1 MKNDLGKPKER
12 IEKKK
17 IDAKCLYLND
27 LGEGVFKDGKGFG
40 SASNFLKGEKGV
52 VEKVE
57 SFNRTRYRVIRRL
70 SNASNR
76 VDPKCGIYDKC
87 GGCQLLHMDYNS
99 QMKFKYEYVV
109 NAFKKYN
116 LNSKIDEVIKASVLE
131 RYRNKM
137 QVAFSL
143 YNGNIIYGFY
153 EEDSHRI
160 IPLDDCLVQSV
171 RQNEI
176 AIAIARIMKELHI
189 SPYNEDKRTG
199 LIRFALIR
207 EAKVTKEVLVTI
219 VTNTNIFPGKNE
231 FINRLRKYCP
241 YITTIIQ
248 NVNTRKTSIIL
259 GDEEHVMYG
268 PGFINDELCGIKFQI
283 SSKTFYQVN
292 PYQTENLYNKAIE
305 YLELTGSELVL
316 DAYCGVG
323 TIGIICAPHA
333 KEVIGVESNK
343 QSVLNARNNA
353 YSNNIK
359 NIHFVN
365 ADATEYLTKNKDIKF
380 DCVIMDPPRSGSTVE
395 FLNALL
401 TIKPKKI
408 VYVSCEAE
416 TLARDIKVLEDDYI
430 IAKKAIVDMFVGSYH
445 IESICKLEL
454 KNNR

>member
-1 MKNDLGKPKER
+1 MKKESFKQNEK

-17 IDAKCLYLND
+17 MEVKCLYLND
-27 LGEGVFKDGKGFG
+27 LGEGVFKDGNRLG
-40 SASNFLKGEKGV
+40 SATNFLKGEKGL
-52 VEKVE
+52 VEKTV
-57 SFNRTRYRVIRRL
+57 SFTKTRYRVVKRL
-70 SNASNR
+70 TSAGNR

-99 QMKFKYEYVV
+99 QMRFKYDYVV
-109 NAFKKYN
+109 NAFKKYK
-116 LNSKIDEVIKASVLE
+116 LNSKIDEVIKANVLE

-137 QVAFSL
+137 QVAFST

-153 EEDSHRI
+153 EEESHRI

-176 AIAIARIMKELHI
+176 AKAIAKIMKDLHI
-189 SPYNEDKRTG
+189 TPYNEDKRTG

-207 EAKVTKEVLVTI
+207 EARVTKEVLVTI

-231 FINRLRKYCP
+231 FINRLRKACP

-248 NVNTRKTSIIL
+248 NINTRKTSIIL
-259 GDEEHVMYG
+259 GDEEHVMFG

-305 YLELTGSELVL
+305 YLGLTGNELVL

-323 TIGIICAPHA
+323 TIGIICASHA
-333 KEVIGVESNK
+333 KEVIGVENNK
-343 QSVLNARNNA
+343 QSVINARNNA
-353 YSNNIK
+353 YNNNIK

-365 ADATEYLTKNKDIKF
+365 ADATEYLMKNKDIKF
-380 DCVIMDPPRSGSTVE
+380 DSVIMDPPRSGSTVE
-395 FLNALL
+395 FLNALK
-401 TIKPKKI
+401 TIKPKK
-408 VYVSCEAE
+408 S
-416 TLARDIKVLEDDYI
+416 D
-430 IAKKAIVDMFVGSYH
+430 
-445 IESICKLEL
+445 ESEGKT
-454 KNNR
+454 K